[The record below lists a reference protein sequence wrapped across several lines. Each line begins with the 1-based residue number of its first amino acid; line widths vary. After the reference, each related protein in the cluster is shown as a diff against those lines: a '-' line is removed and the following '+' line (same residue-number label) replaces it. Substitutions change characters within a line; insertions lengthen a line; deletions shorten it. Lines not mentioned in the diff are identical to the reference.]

1 MANGEDRKFHC
12 SLQPKVDPERRRKCL
27 PLFEEAEEEM
37 ANLSSGWRS
46 VMARE
51 WSFGLLLVGLCLFP
65 VAEVVFAQAVKPVR
79 ALEPGT
85 RLLSRA
91 EGRELAGIALEAQ
104 QEGVEASDCSHLV
117 NRTYQN
123 AGYDYPYSSSFELY
137 AGQENF
143 ARVRYPQAGDLVVW
157 PGHVGIVMVPSEHSF
172 FSLVSTGM
180 EVQDYDSSYWR
191 SRGKPRFY
199 RYKVD
204 ASAGAMEGKVAQ
216 PPPRTRTATSQ
227 EPASDKLPDQNR
239 PPKNASEKVKLSE
252 VYEPPVAPAVAAER
266 TSFDIPPSIVI
277 AEGVKQPT
285 SSQVAEAI
293 SELSSATGVVLRQDD
308 PLKQTM
314 PVIIFERLRVEKL
327 EIKKDHGWA
336 KLEMD
341 ERATIAAGQANYKRH
356 KEKIRWE
363 LRRTESGWQAV
374 TPNDKTY
381 VPNDVA
387 VRNLAAQLARL
398 TESDGPN
405 AHLDA
410 TVRQESQIAN
420 LLSALLE
427 NKKQDQ

>member
-1 MANGEDRKFHC
+1 MATVT
-12 SLQPKVDPERRRKCL
+12 L
-27 PLFEEAEEEM
+27 
-37 ANLSSGWRS
+37 GWRWVKALDFS
-46 VMARE
+46 L
-51 WSFGLLLVGLCLFP
+51 GLMLAGLCLAP
-65 VAEVVFAQAVKPVR
+65 VAKVASAQAVKPVR
-79 ALEPGT
+79 DVEPGT

-91 EGRELAGIALEAQ
+91 EGRELAGIALQAQ
-104 QEGVEASDCSHLV
+104 QEDVEASDCSHLV
-117 NRTYQN
+117 NLTYRN

-157 PGHVGIVMVPSEHSF
+157 PGHVGIVMAPSEHSF
-172 FSLVSTGM
+172 FSLVSTGL
-180 EVQDYDSSYWR
+180 EVQDYGSPYWR

-204 ASAGAMEGKVAQ
+204 MSVGAIGTKVAQ
-216 PPPRTRTATSQ
+216 PPPRTRTATRQPDLTAASQ
-227 EPASDKLPDQNR
+227 ERTSDMVPDHNR

-252 VYEPPVAPAVAAER
+252 ANEAPVPPAVAAER

-277 AEGVKQPT
+277 ADGVKQPT
-285 SSQVAEAI
+285 NSQIAEAI
-293 SELSSATGVVLRQDD
+293 SELSSATGVVLRQDE

-314 PVIIFERLRVEKL
+314 PVIIFERVRVEKL
-327 EIKKDHGWA
+327 EIRKDHGWA
-336 KLEMD
+336 RLEMD
-341 ERATIAAGQANYKRH
+341 ERATIAAGQASYKRH
-356 KEKIRWE
+356 KEKVRWE
-363 LRRTESGWQAV
+363 LRRTESGWEVV
-374 TPNDKTY
+374 TPTDKTY

-398 TESDGPN
+398 TENDGPN

-427 NKKQDQ
+427 NKKQNE

>member
-1 MANGEDRKFHC
+1 MAN
-12 SLQPKVDPERRRKCL
+12 VT
-27 PLFEEAEEEM
+27 
-37 ANLSSGWRS
+37 SGWRWVKALDFS
-46 VMARE
+46 L
-51 WSFGLLLVGLCLFP
+51 GLILAGLCLAP
-65 VAEVVFAQAVKPVR
+65 VAEVASAQAVKPVR
-79 ALEPGT
+79 EVEPGM

-91 EGRELAGIALEAQ
+91 EGREIAGIALQAQ

-117 NRTYQN
+117 NLTYRN

-143 ARVRYPQAGDLVVW
+143 ARVRYPHAGDLVVW
-157 PGHVGIVMVPSEHSF
+157 PGHVGIVMAPSEHSF

-180 EVQDYDSSYWR
+180 EVQDYDSPYWR
-191 SRGKPRFY
+191 SRGKRRFY
-199 RYKVD
+199 RYRVD
-204 ASAGAMEGKVAQ
+204 ASAGAIEAKAAP
-216 PPPRTRTATSQ
+216 PPPRTRRATRQPDLMAASQ
-227 EPASDKLPDQNR
+227 EPASDKVPDQNR
-239 PPKNASEKVKLSE
+239 PPRNASEKVKVSE
-252 VYEPPVAPAVAAER
+252 AYEAPVAPAAGAEK

-277 AEGVKQPT
+277 ADGVKQPT

-314 PVIIFERLRVEKL
+314 PVIIFERVRVEKL
-327 EIKKDHGWA
+327 EIKKGHGWA

-356 KEKIRWE
+356 KEKVWWE
-363 LRRTESGWQAV
+363 LRRTESGWEAV
-374 TPNDKTY
+374 TPTDKTY

-398 TESDGPN
+398 TESDGSN

-427 NKKQDQ
+427 NKKQAQ